1 MVVVDSTGIRD
12 LPSVGVDDEGGARSA
27 AEHLLALGHRDFL
40 VIGLE
45 PPPPSSR
52 HDVEGVVG
60 SRLRGY
66 RAALGAADIEL
77 RDDRVMVG
85 PATIDA
91 GRNLLAAAWGA
102 GLTPT
107 AVLAMSDAM
116 AVGAVRAA
124 RERGLSVPADLS
136 VVGFDDIVLAALTD
150 PPLTTV
156 HQPIRHKGVDA
167 VELLLTLVDRHPTRA
182 PEHRRLDTRLIV
194 RGSTGPAPLQ
204 RQEVP
209 RVHD

>member
-1 MVVVDSTGIRD
+1 
-12 LPSVGVDDEGGARSA
+12 
-27 AEHLLALGHRDFL
+27 
-40 VIGLE
+40 
-45 PPPPSSR
+45 
-52 HDVEGVVG
+52 
-60 SRLRGY
+60 
-66 RAALGAADIEL
+66 
-77 RDDRVMVG
+77 
-85 PATIDA
+85 
-91 GRNLLAAAWGA
+91 
-102 GLTPT
+102 
-107 AVLAMSDAM
+107 M

-136 VVGFDDIVLAALTD
+136 VVGFDDIDLAALTD